1 MTYTSTIDHV
11 FWTENVSDHILEAGA
26 LHLPDNLSDHS
37 PIFCKVKIEEMEEK
51 NIEETIEKP
60 LKLNWKKA
68 SREEISNYENL
79 LKTRLANIE
88 CPTTLAEC
96 SDPHCT
102 DEQHLHCCD
111 TYIVDI
117 LEAIKSSAT
126 ESLPSTGCKQKRRK
140 PLIMSWKEEIEPFRE
155 KALFWN
161 AVWKSAGKPKDTELH
176 KVMKR
181 ARNIYHLHIRKS
193 RRAAELLKKN
203 ALLNACIS
211 DQGDIFKEIRKLR
224 QQQ

>member
-1 MTYTSTIDHV
+1 
-11 FWTENVSDHILEAGA
+11 
-26 LHLPDNLSDHS
+26 
-37 PIFCKVKIEEMEEK
+37 
-51 NIEETIEKP
+51 
-60 LKLNWKKA
+60 
-68 SREEISNYENL
+68 
-79 LKTRLANIE
+79 
-88 CPTTLAEC
+88 
-96 SDPHCT
+96 
-102 DEQHLHCCD
+102 
-111 TYIVDI
+111 
-117 LEAIKSSAT
+117 
-126 ESLPSTGCKQKRRK
+126 
-140 PLIMSWKEEIEPFRE
+140 MSWKEEIEPFRE

-224 QQQ
+224 RAPPSMTAAIDGVTSNVESHFAQVYEKLYNSVEDTDDMEEVKRYLNENRKV